1 MYIETMHG
9 IISKEYKTITSNK
22 MYREAV
28 LLLSQ

>member
-1 MYIETMHG
+1 MHG
-9 IISKEYKTITSNK
+9 IISKEYTSKTITSNK